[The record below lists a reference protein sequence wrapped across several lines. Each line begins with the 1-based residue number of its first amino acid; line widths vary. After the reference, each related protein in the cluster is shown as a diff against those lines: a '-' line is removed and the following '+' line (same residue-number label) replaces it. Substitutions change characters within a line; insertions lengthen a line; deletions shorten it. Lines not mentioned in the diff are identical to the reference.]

1 MALTDVTIRN
11 AKPKEKPYKLSDG
24 FGLHVIIKPTGS
36 KLWYQ
41 KYRFDGKEKRLA
53 HGAYPIVSLSD
64 ARKRCESAKAL
75 LNQGIDPSAKKQKE
89 KQARQ
94 VGKRFEEVAR
104 SWCVYQGKLS
114 GWSESYA
121 HSILRVIETYLLP
134 TLKDRLLIDLKT
146 QDLLIVLKAVESK
159 SYLDTVIRLKYC
171 LTSIMRYALQN
182 GIIEYNPAH
191 DLQGAVKTPKKQ
203 HYPALPLERLPELF
217 ERIDLY
223 SRGRARQLTLFALKL
238 NIYLFVR
245 SSELRLARWNE
256 IDLERAMWVIPEQ
269 REPLEG
275 VRYSYRGAK
284 MSEYLVPLSTQ
295 AVSLFKEVQQMTGE
309 NELVFPCLGKPHR
322 PLSENTINQALRRL
336 DYDTKTEICGHG
348 LRTIACSALNESGLW
363 STDAIERQMSHQER
377 NSVRAAYIHK
387 AQFIDE
393 RKRMMQWWAD
403 YLDANKTGFVAP
415 YEFT

>member
-1 MALTDVTIRN
+1 MALTDVAIRN
-11 AKPKEKPYKLSDG
+11 AKPRSKPYKLSDG
-24 FGLHVIIKPTGS
+24 FGLHIIINPSGS

-53 HGAYPIVSLSD
+53 YGAYPTVSLSA
-64 ARKRCESAKAL
+64 ARKLCEEAKTL
-75 LNQGIDPSAKKQKE
+75 LSQSIDPGAEKQKE
-89 KQARQ
+89 KVARQ
-94 VGKRFEEVAR
+94 VGKRFEETAR
-104 SWCVYQGKLS
+104 SWWIYQGKLS
-114 GWSESYA
+114 GWSESYS
-121 HSILRVIETYLLP
+121 HSIVRAIETYLFP
-134 TLKDRLLIDLKT
+134 VLKNRLVVSLKT
-146 QDLLIVLKAVESK
+146 QDLLLALKAVERK
-159 SYLDTVIRLKYC
+159 GYLDTVIRLKYC

-182 GIIEYNPAH
+182 GIIEYNPAL
-191 DLQGAVKTPKKQ
+191 DLQGAVQSPKKK

-223 SRGRARQLTLFALKL
+223 SQGRARQLTLLALKL

-256 IDLERAMWVIPEQ
+256 IDLERAMWIIPDN

-295 AVSLFKEVQQMTGE
+295 AVSLFREVQEMTGE
-309 NELVFPCLGKPHR
+309 NELIFPCLGRPHR

-336 DYDTKTEICGHG
+336 GYDTQTEICGHG
-348 LRTIACSALNESGLW
+348 LRTIACGALNESGQW

-403 YLDANKTGFVAP
+403 YLDANKVGFVAP
-415 YEFT
+415 YEFE